1 MVSVL
6 VVSCVVVVCFVFGL
20 VRFVWLLVFR
30 LVWWY
35 FDSCSDVSS
44 GFVGVSSCFAW
55 FGGVSCGIISIVG
68 ASCSTSSLLVF
79 RVVLVLVVLF
89 RLACCCCCVSILYF
103 LRFLLFRCFCCF
115 VVVLSFR
122 VVSSDFLVRNFIPN
136 NVHKGNCT
144 KCTHC
149 SFFYLR

>member
-89 RLACCCCCVSILYF
+89 RLACWCFV
-103 LRFLLFRCFCCF
+103 FCCRFVWF
-115 VVVLSFR
+115 VVVASRFCT
-122 VVSSDFLVRNFIPN
+122 VKFNF
-136 NVHKGNCT
+136 
-144 KCTHC
+144 
-149 SFFYLR
+149 FFTF

>member
-68 ASCSTSSLLVF
+68 ASCSTSSLLMFRDGAICWCFVRGVQWCFVLFVF
-79 RVVLVLVVLF
+79 VCGLVAFRSLQREIRFPLVVYF
-89 RLACCCCCVSILYF
+89 RGACR
-103 LRFLLFRCFCCF
+103 RF
-115 VVVLSFR
+115 VL
-122 VVSSDFLVRNFIPN
+122 
-136 NVHKGNCT
+136 
-144 KCTHC
+144 
-149 SFFYLR
+149 